1 MEIHIGDRIADVTLV
16 SKEGNKVQFLIDGKP
31 YDVDI
36 VMAENGSCSIL
47 HDGNSF
53 NAELIRGEGGKSY
66 DVNMFYR
73 SYHVDIVDTQTKYLR
88 MKKGGEEKQDD
99 RIIAP
104 MPGKVVKIPVQ
115 KGDRLSAGD
124 IVVVLE
130 AMKMQSNYK
139 VSSDCVV
146 KDILVQ
152 EGDAVNANQE
162 LIILDIIKEE
172 IYSRFEELDKKASL
186 GGGVDKIEKQHAQ
199 GKMTARERIEML
211 LDKGTFNELDKLVNH
226 RCTNFGMD
234 KKQIAGDGMV
244 TGYGKIDGRL
254 VFVYAYDFTA
264 HGGSLSETNAAKIVK
279 VQELALKNGAP
290 VIALND
296 SGGARIQE
304 GVNSLAGYA
313 SIFYQ
318 NTIASGVI
326 PQISAILGPCAGGAC
341 YSPALTDFIFMV
353 KEQSHMFITGP
364 DVVKTV
370 TNEEVG
376 KEELGGAYTHSS
388 KSGVTHF
395 MCNNEEEALMSIR
408 ELLSFLPS
416 NNMEDAPLAPCAD
429 DIHRQVEALQTVI
442 PEDPNMPYD
451 IKDIIEP
458 VLDNQ
463 YFFEV
468 MPHFAKNVVVGF
480 GRLGG
485 RSVGI
490 VANQPAYLAGVLDID
505 ASDKAAR
512 FIRFCDCFNIPL
524 ITFEDVPGFLPGTV
538 QEHNG
543 IIRHGAKIVYAYAE
557 ATVPKVTL
565 ITRKAYGGAYIV
577 MSSKPT
583 GADVNLAYPQAEIAV
598 MGAEGAVNILYRK
611 STPEEKQEII
621 KEYENKFSNPYRAAE
636 RGLIDEVIMPRDTR
650 YKLAQALDMCHN
662 KNQSNPPKKHG
673 NMPL

>member
-1 MEIHIGDRIADVTLV
+1 MEKEKIYNRFLEKDKIA
-16 SKEGNKVQFLIDGKP
+16 E
-31 YDVDI
+31 
-36 VMAENGSCSIL
+36 
-47 HDGNSF
+47 
-53 NAELIRGEGGKSY
+53 
-66 DVNMFYR
+66 
-73 SYHVDIVDTQTKYLR
+73 
-88 MKKGGEEKQDD
+88 
-99 RIIAP
+99 
-104 MPGKVVKIPVQ
+104 
-115 KGDRLSAGD
+115 
-124 IVVVLE
+124 
-130 AMKMQSNYK
+130 
-139 VSSDCVV
+139 
-146 KDILVQ
+146 
-152 EGDAVNANQE
+152 
-162 LIILDIIKEE
+162 
-172 IYSRFEELDKKASL
+172 L
-186 GGGVDKIEKQHAQ
+186 GGGVNRVEKQHQA

-211 LDKGTFNELDKLVNH
+211 LDKGTFTELDKLMVH

-234 KKQIAGDGMV
+234 KNVIPGDGV
-244 TGYGKIDGRL
+244 VSGYGKIDGRL
-254 VFVYAYDFTA
+254 VFVYAYDFTVY
-264 HGGSLSETNAAKIVK
+264 GGTLSATNSRKIVK

-304 GVNSLAGYA
+304 GVESLTGYA

-318 NTIASGVI
+318 NTMASGVI

-353 KEQSHMFITGP
+353 KEKSHMFVTGP

-370 TNEEVG
+370 THEEVS

-395 MCNNEEEALMSIR
+395 LSNSEEELLMGIR

-416 NNMEDAPLAPCAD
+416 NNMEDAPLSAATD
-429 DIHRQVEALQTVI
+429 DIRREEESLENVVPT
-442 PEDPNMPYD
+442 DPNIPYD

-458 VLDNQ
+458 VMDDH

-468 MPHFAKNVVVGF
+468 MPHFARNAVIGF

-485 RSVGI
+485 KSVGVI
-490 VANQPAYLAGVLDID
+490 ANQPAYLAGVLDID
-505 ASDKAAR
+505 ASDKIAR

-524 ITFEDVPGFLPGTV
+524 VTFEDVPGFLPGCI

-577 MSSKPT
+577 MASKQT
-583 GADVNLAYPQAEIAV
+583 GADVNLAYPNAEIAV
-598 MGAEGAVNILYRK
+598 MGAEGAVNILFRNAD
-611 STPEEKQEII
+611 EEAKKQAIEDYKTNFANPYQAAELGYIDEII
-621 KEYENKFSNPYRAAE
+621 LPRQTRFK
-636 RGLIDEVIMPRDTR
+636 LI
-650 YKLAQALDMCHN
+650 QALEMAHN
-662 KNQSNPPKKHG
+662 KMQTNPPKKHG

>member
-1 MEIHIGDRIADVTLV
+1 ME
-16 SKEGNKVQFLIDGKP
+16 KEDL
-31 YDVDI
+31 
-36 VMAENGSCSIL
+36 
-47 HDGNSF
+47 
-53 NAELIRGEGGKSY
+53 
-66 DVNMFYR
+66 
-73 SYHVDIVDTQTKYLR
+73 
-88 MKKGGEEKQDD
+88 
-99 RIIAP
+99 
-104 MPGKVVKIPVQ
+104 
-115 KGDRLSAGD
+115 
-124 IVVVLE
+124 
-130 AMKMQSNYK
+130 
-139 VSSDCVV
+139 
-146 KDILVQ
+146 
-152 EGDAVNANQE
+152 
-162 LIILDIIKEE
+162 
-172 IYSRFEELDKKASL
+172 YSRFVEKDKNAEL
-186 GGGVDKIEKQHAQ
+186 GGGVSKIEKQHES
-199 GKMTARERIEML
+199 GKMTARERIDML
-211 LDKGTFNELDKLVNH
+211 LDKGTFVEMDKLMVH

-234 KKQIAGDGMV
+234 KNKIPGDGV
-244 TGYGKIDGRL
+244 VSGYGKIDGRL
-254 VFVYAYDFTA
+254 VFVYAYDFTVY
-264 HGGSLSETNAAKIVK
+264 GGTLSATNSKKIVK

-304 GVNSLAGYA
+304 GVESLTGYA

-353 KEQSHMFITGP
+353 KEKSHMFVTGP

-370 TNEEVG
+370 THEDVS

-395 MCNNEEEALMSIR
+395 LSNTEEELLMGIR

-416 NNMEDAPLAPCAD
+416 NNMEDAPAVTVKD
-429 DIHRQVEALQTVI
+429 DIHREEESLQNVV
-442 PEDPNMPYD
+442 PADPNIPYD

-458 VLDNQ
+458 VMDDH

-468 MPHFAKNVVVGF
+468 MPHFAKNAVVGF
-480 GRLGG
+480 ARLGG
-485 RSVGI
+485 KSVGI

-505 ASDKAAR
+505 ASDKIAR

-524 ITFEDVPGFLPGTV
+524 ITFEDVPGFLPGCT

-577 MSSKPT
+577 MGSKQT
-583 GADVNLAYPQAEIAV
+583 GSDVNLAYPNAEIAV

-611 STPEEKQEII
+611 ADEETKKQAIEDYKTNFANPYQAAELGYIDEII
-621 KEYENKFSNPYRAAE
+621 LPKQTRFK
-636 RGLIDEVIMPRDTR
+636 LI
-650 YKLAQALDMCHN
+650 QALDMAHN
-662 KNQSNPPKKHG
+662 KMQTNPPKKHG